1 MSTTAAAEER
11 RLLSVEEY
19 VEFELAS
26 PRKHEYVAGQVFA
39 MVGVSRRHSG
49 IAVNIASNLYSAADD
64 GPCRVHVSEV
74 RLRASEN
81 IFYYP
86 DVMVACGPEPEDPY
100 IEDAPCLVVEVLS
113 PSTATVDRR
122 EKLLVYRQLPSLQAY
137 LIVHQE
143 ERRLERHWRDAA
155 GEWRL
160 EEVVGTGSVAVPCPE
175 TELSL
180 EEIYARVS

>member
-1 MSTTAAAEER
+1 MSTAAAEER
-11 RLLSVEEY
+11 RLLSVAEY
-19 VEFELAS
+19 VQFELAS

-49 IAVNIASNLYSAADD
+49 ITGNLFLKLAQAAGD
-64 GPCRVHVSEV
+64 GPCRVHLAEV

-122 EKLLVYRQLPSLQAY
+122 EKLLVYRQIPSLRAY

-143 ERRLERHWRDAA
+143 ERRVERHWRDAA
-155 GEWRL
+155 REWHF
-160 EEVVGTGSVAVPCPE
+160 EEIVGTGSVAVPCPE
-175 TELSL
+175 TELAL
-180 EEIYARVS
+180 EQIYARVT